1 MDNTTKGERT
11 VPAGRFKQ
19 HCLAILDE
27 VAETHE
33 PITITKRN
41 KPVARIV
48 PLKTEAEIEQEVL
61 TRLRVAGGKV
71 LADVETLLQPSEQLT
86 EWPQ

>member
-1 MDNTTKGERT
+1 MDNTRKGERT